1 MLNTDVQTCH
11 IGVMYGLNERLKEKI
26 MINRRTILQGTCAT
40 GLSGLLPLTQHAG
53 AVEPKLLKI
62 SHQFPGGTIDKGDF
76 RDRLTRKFA
85 QDVEKLTS
93 GALKFEI
100 YPNSS
105 LMKTVAQFS
114 AVRKAALDLTL
125 YPLAYAGGEVQ
136 EVNIGLMPC
145 MVTSYEQGLAWK
157 KAEIGRELTKL
168 LEAKGVKIITWI
180 WQAGGTVS
188 RAAPV
193 VNPDDVK
200 GLKIRGGSREMDLM
214 LKEAGGIISSVPS
227 NEIYPA
233 MQTGSLDAA
242 ITSSTSLISFR
253 LEEISKALTTGR
265 GKSFWYMFEPLLM
278 SKEIFD
284 SLPKAQQKAIQ
295 DVGLELESFALKM
308 AKEDDL
314 EVATIYKKAGAKVSD
329 MDDASI
335 NRWKQVAQRS
345 AWLDFSNRS
354 AECDRFLKMAQAV
367 A

>member
-1 MLNTDVQTCH
+1 MVSRRSFIEGAC
-11 IGVMYGLNERLKEKI
+11 IGGI
-26 MINRRTILQGTCAT
+26 T
-40 GLSGLLPLTQHAG
+40 GFFSNSFA
-53 AVEPKLLKI
+53 AEARLLKI

-85 QDVEKLTS
+85 LEVEKRSS
-93 GALKFEI
+93 GSLKFEI

-114 AVRKAALDLTL
+114 AVRKAALDFTL

-145 MVTSYEQGLAWK
+145 MVTSYEQGMAWK

-188 RAAPV
+188 RASSV
-193 VNPDDVK
+193 INPNDVK

-214 LKEAGGIISSVPS
+214 LKQAGGIISSVPS

-253 LEEISKALTTGR
+253 LEEISKALTTGQS
-265 GKSFWYMFEPLLM
+265 KSFWYMFEPLLM

-284 SLPKAQQKAIQ
+284 SLSKPQQKVIQ
-295 DVGLELESFALKM
+295 EVGIDLESFATKM
-308 AKEDDL
+308 AKEDDI
-314 EVATIYKKAGAKVSD
+314 EVANIYKKAGAKVSD
-329 MDDASI
+329 MDDATI
-335 NRWKQVAQRS
+335 GRWKEVAQRS

-367 A
+367 S